1 MMEAILPAPQTQ
13 YYRNKLEYTFSNKRW
28 LTDIDDAHEGLEM
41 RALGFHVPS
50 RFDKILDIEHCYLQQ
65 DPSNAIR
72 NGLRSFALQHDISF
86 YDLRQ
91 HEGALRN
98 LIIRTRSEERR
109 GGKECVSTSR
119 SRWSPDHDNKT
130 PHMDYKTEKN
140 TQRNEHQ
147 HD

>member
-50 RFDKILDIEHCYLQQ
+50 RFDKILDIEHGCWQQ

-72 NGLRSFALQHDISF
+72 NGLPSFALQHDHSF
-86 YDLRQ
+86 S
-91 HEGALRN
+91 ALPQFGRAHVCIP
-98 LIIRTRSEERR
+98 LTTVI
-109 GGKECVSTSR
+109 
-119 SRWSPDHDNKT
+119 
-130 PHMDYKTEKN
+130 
-140 TQRNEHQ
+140 
-147 HD
+147 